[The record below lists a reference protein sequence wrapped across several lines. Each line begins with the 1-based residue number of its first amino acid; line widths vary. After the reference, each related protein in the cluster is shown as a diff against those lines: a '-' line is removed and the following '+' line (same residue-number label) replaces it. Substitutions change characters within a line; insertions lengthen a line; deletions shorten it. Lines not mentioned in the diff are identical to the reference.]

1 MILRSESPMIEL
13 YLVPAGKTR
22 SENWERR
29 DRMNQ
34 NDIAAVQE
42 AEAAADA
49 AQALAEK
56 QAAEL
61 RADGAAKA
69 AAVCEDAV
77 QAAKAAGEKQLTEAA
92 QNAQRRMEK
101 AKAEAEQEGETL
113 QQLARKNWDATIDA
127 ILAALV

>member
-34 NDIAAVQE
+34 NDITAVQE

-77 QAAKAAGEKQLTEAA
+77 QAAKAAGEKQLAEAA

-113 QQLARKNWDATIDA
+113 QQLARKNWDTTIDA
-127 ILAALV
+127 IFAALV

>member
-42 AEAAADA
+42 TEAAADA

-77 QAAKAAGEKQLTEAA
+77 QAAKAAGEKQLAEAA

-113 QQLARKNWDATIDA
+113 QQLARKNWDTTIDA